1 MKKKSIL
8 SSVDQTELL
17 ALVGLLRNKKVV
29 VIGDVMLDVYIKGEV
44 ARISPEAP
52 IPVVEI
58 NEDDKKM
65 PGGAANVAAN
75 ITALGG
81 KSSIIG
87 TIGKDVAGK
96 ELLKELTKLKVNTS
110 GILALSGRPTTE
122 KTRVIANTQQVVRID
137 REVKTALSDK
147 QQDQVIQKALAAIRD
162 ADGVIF
168 EDYNKGLLTS
178 KVIRKAIA
186 YAKAKKKIITV
197 DPKFHNFFEFKGV
210 TVMKP
215 NMKEVTEALG
225 PEAVGKT
232 FETIGFKV
240 MERLGCKSVVLT
252 RSEHGMTLFEPNL
265 PPRTIPTVAREVYD
279 VSGAGDTV
287 IATLTLAL
295 TAGASLFQAAALA
308 NYAAGIEVEKLGVAT
323 VSAEELSQR
332 LLEEMNR

>member
-1 MKKKSIL
+1 
-8 SSVDQTELL
+8 
-17 ALVGLLRNKKVV
+17 
-29 VIGDVMLDVYIKGEV
+29 V

-58 NEDDKKM
+58 NEKDRM
-65 PGGAANVAAN
+65 VPGGAANVACN

-87 TIGKDVAGK
+87 TMGRDRAGK
-96 ELLKELTKLKVNTS
+96 ELVQQLKNRKVDTK
-110 GILALSGRPTTE
+110 GILALADRPTTE
-122 KTRVIANTQQVVRID
+122 KTRVIANTQQVVRFD
-137 REVKTALSDK
+137 REIKSALSEG
-147 QQDQVIQKALAAIRD
+147 QAARVVQKAVSAIRN

-168 EDYNKGLLTS
+168 EDYNKGLLTPS
-178 KVIRKAIA
+178 VIRKIVAF
-186 YAKAKKKIITV
+186 AKAKKKIVTV
-197 DPKFHNFFEFKGV
+197 DPKFQNFFEFKGV

-225 PEAVGKT
+225 TEAVGEK
-232 FETIGFKV
+232 FEAIGFKV
-240 MERLGCKSVVLT
+240 MKKLNCQSVVLT
-252 RSEHGMTLFEPNL
+252 RSENGMTIFEKGQ

-295 TAGASLFQAAALA
+295 AAGATLLQAATLA
-308 NYAAGIEVEKLGVAT
+308 NYAAGIEVGKLGVAT